1 MNETECR
8 NNTQAAMEGSAE
20 QIKEIRSNGSEDVA
34 ANKSSGDQKRVK
46 PPVTES
52 KWSGMEDKPF
62 DHNEATE
69 RAFALLSYMPKSY
82 EIQATETGLEVCI
95 KGNLK
100 PLTNWFVL
108 SIKIHANTDTAKDQ
122 AAVITVLN
130 CDVFEIKTIEVT
142 SKELSNSDWIHEKLG
157 LKYTCSFYKFVR
169 AYIDSLLPFAE
180 EVETVTKPGWNGNT
194 YARCSDCIGSDKIT
208 VATNGFEPVSAEI
221 SVDEK
226 ERTAA
231 MRVFDTLLS
240 CTRDNIAMMMLF
252 FTLII
257 SMLTSVFK
265 RSGIAR
271 IPQYALGVIGVT
283 GSGKTT
289 LVKALLSFIKDYS
302 YFDLSVGYTE
312 AAFRKNLVIYRDTIL
327 LVDDLVDNNSSEATD
342 NLKLIARLFGN
353 SGSSHKTFNSD
364 ATADCRAI
372 FTGEV
377 EPLLVTSSLNR
388 MLFVHVSREDIDFD
402 RVTDMQKSETAA
414 LYARAISDLL
424 MHVSEQGPDKVVK
437 KLYASFLSFCD
448 TLNQTHNGL
457 CQRRVEAY
465 SWILATEIYYREYC
479 GEAENKSDSL
489 FNYAVKSLKNDY
501 IQTQY
506 DMPEYVFCKTVV
518 DNSSKFQNIDAQKP
532 LESEKWGYSS
542 QEYRYIVD
550 DKQDKLLYSC
560 DLQNINKKALIRSL
574 IQKGIIKPYQ
584 GRGQKHRL
592 SIRPVGD
599 FRTYRLDIEEATK
612 YISGVEE
619 CGK

>member
-20 QIKEIRSNGSEDVA
+20 QIKEIRSNGSEDAA

-46 PPVTES
+46 PPVTEN
-52 KWSGMEDKPF
+52 KWSDIENKPF

-69 RAFALLSYMPKSY
+69 RAFALLGYMPKSY

-108 SIKIHANTDTAKDQ
+108 SIKIHATTDTAKEQ

-130 CDVFEIKTIEVT
+130 CDIFEIKTVEVT

-226 ERTAA
+226 ERAEA

-240 CTRDNIAMMMLF
+240 CTKDNIAMMMLF

-271 IPQYALGVIGVT
+271 IPQYALG

-312 AAFRKNLVIYRDTIL
+312 AALRKNLVIYRDTIL

-388 MLFVHVSREDIDFD
+388 MLFVHVSREDINFD

-424 MHVSEQGPDKVVK
+424 MHVSEQGPDKVVR

-465 SWILATEIYYREYC
+465 SWILATEMYYREYR
-479 GEAENKSDSL
+479 GEAENNSDSL

-506 DMPEYVFCKTVV
+506 DMPEYVFCKTVI

-560 DLQNINKKALIRSL
+560 DLQNINKKALIQSL
-574 IQKGIIKPYQ
+574 IQKGIIKPDQ

-612 YISGVEE
+612 YISGIEE

>member
-1 MNETECR
+1 M
-8 NNTQAAMEGSAE
+8 
-20 QIKEIRSNGSEDVA
+20 
-34 ANKSSGDQKRVK
+34 
-46 PPVTES
+46 
-52 KWSGMEDKPF
+52 
-62 DHNEATE
+62 
-69 RAFALLSYMPKSY
+69 
-82 EIQATETGLEVCI
+82 
-95 KGNLK
+95 
-100 PLTNWFVL
+100 
-108 SIKIHANTDTAKDQ
+108 
-122 AAVITVLN
+122 
-130 CDVFEIKTIEVT
+130 
-142 SKELSNSDWIHEKLG
+142 
-157 LKYTCSFYKFVR
+157 
-169 AYIDSLLPFAE
+169 
-180 EVETVTKPGWNGNT
+180 
-194 YARCSDCIGSDKIT
+194 
-208 VATNGFEPVSAEI
+208 
-221 SVDEK
+221 
-226 ERTAA
+226 
-231 MRVFDTLLS
+231 
-240 CTRDNIAMMMLF
+240 
-252 FTLII
+252 
-257 SMLTSVFK
+257 
-265 RSGIAR
+265 
-271 IPQYALGVIGVT
+271 
-283 GSGKTT
+283 
-289 LVKALLSFIKDYS
+289 LSFIKDYS

-388 MLFVHVSREDIDFD
+388 MIFVHVSREDIDFD

-437 KLYASFLSFCD
+437 ELYASFLSFCD

-465 SWILATEIYYREYC
+465 SWILATEMYYREYC

-542 QEYRYIVD
+542 QENRYIVD

-574 IQKGIIKPYQ
+574 IQKGIIKPDQ

-612 YISGVEE
+612 YISGIEE